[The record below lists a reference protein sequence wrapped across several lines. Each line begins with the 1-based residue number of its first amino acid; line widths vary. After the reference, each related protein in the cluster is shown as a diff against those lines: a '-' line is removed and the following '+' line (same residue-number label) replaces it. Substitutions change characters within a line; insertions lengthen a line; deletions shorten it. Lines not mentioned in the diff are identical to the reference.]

1 MPSCAWETGE
11 TCDASKYSL
20 SDLPAIASGQD
31 DVEIKT
37 ATTWTTA
44 IVGVKEVTTSADGA
58 NRVAKFQE
66 PGAAIAQAAF
76 NGNFQ
81 AGGTQTFMNAYEFLD
96 RPGEFYFNKTSHTL
110 YSYKSGSEETT
121 AKVFAPN
128 NVSTILKIAGT
139 SRTDRARTITFSGL
153 TVEHSDWNLVKVGD
167 SVFRQGQQG
176 NVTATVY
183 AKKNFHAYTYR
194 NVDLQPAMI
203 QVESADG
210 INLQRNTV
218 QHTGADA
225 ITVGHPQH
233 VYIGD
238 YAQED
243 LAAGPHTIGIV
254 CTGKKNASSSNTVCA
269 LDAFAHIAFPAKNG
283 FYKMLNKSSGK
294 AVDISGGSNADGA
307 NIIHWTDSGAQNQRW
322 RYIPVGGGSY
332 EIVSQDTGKL
342 LDVGNGSTADGAA
355 VVQWSDNNGANQHWT
370 LVATGNGYYKIKNV
384 KSDKVL
390 ALPASGSQLVQTTD
404 TSADGQLWKIVNVD

>member
-1 MPSCAWETGE
+1 
-11 TCDASKYSL
+11 
-20 SDLPAIASGQD
+20 
-31 DVEIKT
+31 
-37 ATTWTTA
+37 
-44 IVGVKEVTTSADGA
+44 
-58 NRVAKFQE
+58 
-66 PGAAIAQAAF
+66 
-76 NGNFQ
+76 
-81 AGGTQTFMNAYEFLD
+81 MNAYKFLD

-139 SRTDRARTITFSGL
+139 SRTDHARTITFSGL

-167 SVFRQGQQG
+167 SVFRQVQQG

-194 NVDLQPAMI
+194 NVDLQPTMI
-203 QVESADG
+203 QAESADG

-218 QHTGADA
+218 QHTGADAITVANDVTDSQVTGNYVNDTAGSA